1 MEEKYKDQDTKIDN
15 DIKQALITEQNTVPY
30 RAMSSLPDLKTVIPL
45 SLLGETLE
53 AQASM
58 RIDVPDI
65 DAYLMQKL
73 NYRSKVALSNA
84 FKAEQAD
91 AVAMAIYQIEKEQS
105 LILADMAGIGKGR
118 VCAGVLR
125 YAFSNGYLPVFI
137 TEKDNLFSD
146 IYRDILDIGGL
157 GFKNGKPRN
166 GLPFILNGYT
176 SGGYEIDEQGNK
188 IKKASPTSIIDQ
200 QTGEVIIEAPK
211 KKEVTEIMENK
222 SLPAKYDMIM
232 MTYSQIAAPKSG
244 AVKFKYLENL
254 FESLDFKV
262 VIIMDECHNASG
274 SKSKTGERM
283 RSMVSSVKGCVFSS
297 ATFSK
302 TPENMYLYAAK
313 TDLIKSNVPL
323 DDLLVVIKKGG
334 ERLIE
339 NMASSLA
346 RAGQLIRRERR
357 FDNCNVIYE
366 YMSEAEK
373 ADLYYKYDTTM
384 SVFRKMRDYFS
395 NKNPPFADA
404 KRKAILRFCE
414 QKKIEFCDIPK
425 PKNKKEREEWLDENV
440 GKYRLRY
447 FTAGEINRVQFN
459 FVETLL
465 FSLKADFV
473 ANLAINQLQN
483 MELENLTVETKEI
496 FKSNRKPVI
505 AVRNTLEGVYNT
517 LGISIGDVLQDGD
530 FIIYVKSLA
539 QGALNGV
546 ITLVEITKKDK
557 DEDEDDEEEDEQNVI
572 TEEYSVELSDFE
584 DKGKYYLDFLEEIKS
599 MKLNIPVSPIDSVI
613 QQIQAA
619 KRDAKDNN
627 GGGSPTFR
635 VGEVTGRTKRL
646 LKEQD
651 GTYKLYNNPKEKN
664 KASAFKKFNDG
675 FYDVLLINESGST
688 GASAHSSVRFA
699 DQRPR
704 CMIIHQVELDVNTE
718 VQKRGRINRTG
729 MVNYP
734 TYIYAVSR
742 IPSEIRSLLM
752 LVKKLRKLDANIT
765 GNQKQSQ
772 KLSEIKDG
780 KGKAIEDIINK
791 YGDEVL
797 VTFLDDPAHERYEQ
811 YRIPEDQRGRA
822 VLGDELEIEHFMRQL
837 QIASADDQE
846 TFFDTV
852 NQLYIQL
859 VAKKIEDKTYDL
871 ETEILDLKSSIK
883 NRVVLVQGEN
893 TSPFN
898 SSVYAED
905 NFVIAEDKPMSK
917 AEVEEYMRILSYAKD
932 PVENYNE
939 IVVDFE
945 KEKEKTLA
953 SILSDIEV
961 PDYEKAA
968 DETQRE
974 MMKMKYDAKVFA
986 TTEKFNNDQ
995 KKITEYFKFFKPDM
1009 PCVVPTVPEDCYE
1022 TDGDGKPVPILY
1034 WNNTK
1039 FVGIKLSSN
1048 AKHKYSPMNIE
1059 FVFAQLSGAPRVF
1072 FNPTRQG
1079 RIVIDNIVEKTRYIE
1094 RVRIIDI
1101 NNWQV
1106 DKNLRRLTRILTG
1119 NIIQAYS
1126 TAQDII
1132 RREPDGFA
1140 KTIDF
1145 IKFTTVEQGSIR
1157 YGIRMRLTP
1166 YSELDVSQSATL
1178 MNLNQEAL
1186 IDAFFAPKYIKTTN
1200 SQQTV
1205 KLESDST
1212 INIYLFGGLER
1223 SSGGKGK
1230 YYSKFYDDPKI
1241 AEICKTYDVYYETT
1255 THSYKPFD
1263 AQKSQTLKCRNM
1275 TVYKGDSTAKFFLK
1289 ELFDYMY
1296 NVIPMKFNIKGV
1308 KGDEVVERR
1317 GDDFV
1322 PESEGQEQPDGIFRY
1337 SLLVPYPS
1345 ISEKLSTFS
1354 KFESFEPSGSVNGIV
1369 TLKKRATALEATTY
1383 DLAPLDSKPNHML
1396 ADIFSLLSDSEK
1408 IKFRNDIKKAVEDG
1422 KTKVEVGILAQA
1434 FIKNKVYTLKNIF
1447 GAYANYSFIGQLMF
1461 DYIEGKQTELP
1472 SEEEKEQGQEQ
1483 QQQETIP
1490 LNMETAQDFI
1500 ILLNSQIT

>member
-1 MEEKYKDQDTKIDN
+1 MEGKFKDQDVQIDS
-15 DIKQALITEQNTVPY
+15 DIKQALVAEQNSVPY

-53 AQASM
+53 AQSSM
-58 RIDVPDI
+58 RIDIPDI
-65 DAYLMQKL
+65 DAFLMEKL
-73 NYRSKVALSNA
+73 KYRSKVALSNA
-84 FKAEQAD
+84 FRAEQAD

-166 GLPFILNGYT
+166 GLPFILNGYV
-176 SGGYEIDEQGNK
+176 SGGSVIDEQGNK
-188 IKKASPTSIIDQ
+188 IKKPSPTSIIDQ

-211 KKEVTEIMENK
+211 REEVMQIIAKK
-222 SLPAKYDMIM
+222 SLPAKYDLIM
-232 MTYSQIAAPKSG
+232 MTYSQISAPKSG
-244 AVKFKYLENL
+244 ATKFKFLENL

-274 SKSKTGERM
+274 SKSTTGERI
-283 RSMVSSVKGCVFSS
+283 RSMISSVKGCLFSS

-313 TDLIKSNVPL
+313 TDLRKSNVPL
-323 DDLLVVIKKGG
+323 DNLLEIIKKGG

-366 YMSEAEK
+366 YMSDEEK
-373 ADLYYKYDTTM
+373 GDLYNKYDTTM
-384 SVFRKMRDYFS
+384 SLYRKMRDYFS
-395 NKNPPFADA
+395 NSNPPFADA
-404 KRKAILRFCE
+404 KRKALRRFCE
-414 QKKIEFCDIPK
+414 KNEIELCEEPK
-425 PKNKKEREEWLDENV
+425 PTKKRELEEWLDENE

-473 ANLAINQLQN
+473 AKMAINQLQN
-483 MELENLTVETKEI
+483 MQLENLTVDTKEI

-505 AVRNTLEGVYNT
+505 AVRNTLEGIYNT
-517 LGISIGDVLQDGD
+517 LGLGVGDVIQDGD
-530 FIIYVKSLA
+530 FILYVKSLA

-546 ITLVEITKKDK
+546 ITLVEITR
-557 DEDEDDEEEDEQNVI
+557 EDEDADEI
-572 TEEYSVELSDFE
+572 SEEYSVQLSDFE
-584 DKGKYYLDFLEEIKS
+584 DNGKYYLDLLEEIKA
-599 MKLNIPVSPIDSVI
+599 MKLDIPVSPIDYII
-613 QQIQAA
+613 QKIQSSQ
-619 KRDAKDNN
+619 RDPKDFY

-635 VGEVTGRTKRL
+635 VSEVTGRTKRL
-646 LKEQD
+646 LQEQD
-651 GTYKLYNNPKEKN
+651 GTYKLYENPKEKN

-718 VQKRGRINRTG
+718 VQKRGRVNRTG

-742 IPSEIRSLLM
+742 IPSEIRRLLM
-752 LVKKLRKLDANIT
+752 LVKKLRKLDANTT

-780 KGKAIEDIINK
+780 KGNAIEDIINK

-797 VTFLDDPAHERYEQ
+797 DTFLDDPAHERYEE

-822 VLGDELEIEHFMRQL
+822 VLGNDLEIEHFVRQL
-837 QIASADDQE
+837 EMATATDQE
-846 TFFDTV
+846 YFFDTV
-852 NQLYIQL
+852 NQLFIQL
-859 VAKKIEDKTYDL
+859 VEQKKADKTYDL
-871 ETEILDLKSSIK
+871 ETEILDLKASIK
-883 NRVVLVQGEN
+883 NRIVLVQGEG

-898 SSVYAED
+898 TSVYAED
-905 NFVIAEDKPMSK
+905 NFVIADDKPMTK
-917 AEVEEYMRILSYAKD
+917 AEVEEYMKILSGGKD
-932 PVENYNE
+932 PFEHYNE
-939 IVVDFE
+939 ILLDFE
-945 KEKEKTLA
+945 KEKEQTLE
-953 SILSDIEV
+953 SIIAEIEV
-961 PDYEKAA
+961 PDYEQAA

-974 MMKMKYDAKVFA
+974 MMKMKYDAKVTA

-995 KKITEYFKFFKPDM
+995 KEITEYFNFFKPDK
-1009 PCVVPTVPEDCYE
+1009 PCAVPTVPEDCYE
-1022 TDGDGKPVPILY
+1022 TDGEGKPIPITY
-1034 WNNTK
+1034 WNNAK
-1039 FVGIKLSSN
+1039 FVGIKLSNN

-1072 FNPTRQG
+1072 FKPTRQG
-1079 RIVIDNIVEKTRYIE
+1079 RVVIDQIVEKTKVLE
-1094 RVRIIDI
+1094 RIRIIDI

-1106 DKNLRRLTRILTG
+1106 DKNLRRLTRLLTG

-1132 RREPDGFA
+1132 KRDPDGFA

-1145 IKFTTVEQGSIR
+1145 IKFTTVEEGSIR
-1157 YGIRMRLTP
+1157 YGIRMRVTP
-1166 YSELDVSQSATL
+1166 YKELDVSKSSTL
-1178 MNLNQEAL
+1178 MNLNQDAF
-1186 IDAFFAPKYIKTTN
+1186 IDALLSKNFQTVNA
-1200 SQQTV
+1200 QQTV
-1205 KLESDST
+1205 QFRAYNLLDMF
-1212 INIYLFGGLER
+1212 LFGGLQK

-1241 AEICKTYDVYYETT
+1241 EEICKKHGVSYTSTYTWYR
-1255 THSYKPFD
+1255 PFD
-1263 AQKSQTLKCRNM
+1263 SGKNQYLKCKEIEL
-1275 TVYKGDSTAKFFLK
+1275 YKTESGIRPFLK
-1289 ELFDYMY
+1289 ELFEYMY
-1296 NVIPMKFNIKGV
+1296 NQIPIKFNIQGLA
-1308 KGDEVVERR
+1308 GDEVIDRR
-1317 GDDFV
+1317 SDEFV
-1322 PESEGQEQPDGIFRY
+1322 PDSESQEQPEGIFRY
-1337 SLLVPYPS
+1337 SLLVPYPAVR
-1345 ISEKLSTFS
+1345 EKLSTFS
-1354 KFESFEPSGSVNGIV
+1354 KFESFDPSGSINGTV
-1369 TLKKRATALEATTY
+1369 TLKRRATALEATTY

-1396 ADIFSLLSDSEK
+1396 ADILSLLSDSEK
-1408 IKFRNDIKKAVEDG
+1408 IKFRNDVKKAVEDG
-1422 KTKVEVGILAQA
+1422 KTNVEVGILAQA

-1447 GAYANYSFIGQLMF
+1447 GAYASYSFIGQLMR

-1472 SEEEKEQGQEQ
+1472 SEEEKQQEQ
-1483 QQQETIP
+1483 EKQEEEIIP

-1500 ILLNSQIT
+1500 ILLNSQIA